1 MTVVIKPVA
10 RTNRNNVI
18 LDSIDHAIIAQLRAD
33 GRMTTEELS
42 RRVALSRPAV
52 VGRLKRL
59 HDAGAIRG
67 YTAIPDWEMLGF
79 TILAYVQ
86 IRTTLKCRDMARHI
100 LNLRIEGLHVE
111 ECHRLT
117 GEWDL
122 LAKIRAASSSVIEA
136 FLDDLNDSGS
146 VLATMTMLSLST
158 L

>member
-1 MTVVIKPVA
+1 MTSALQAAAP
-10 RTNRNNVI
+10 TNRNGAV
-18 LDSIDHAIIAQLRAD
+18 LDATDRAIIAQLRAN
-33 GRMTTEELS
+33 GRMTSEELS

-67 YTAIPDWEMLGF
+67 YTVIPDWEMLGY

-86 IRTTLKCRDMARHI
+86 VRTNMKCRDIAQHI
-100 LNLRIEGLHVE
+100 LEMRMEGLYVE

-117 GEWDL
+117 GEWCL
-122 LAKIRAASSSVIEA
+122 LVKLRATSSSVLEL
-136 FLDDLNDSGS
+136 FLDDLNDSGH
-146 VLATMTMLSLST
+146 VRATMTMLSLST

>member
-1 MTVVIKPVA
+1 MTAVVRPVS
-10 RTNRNNVI
+10 RTKRNSVI
-18 LDSIDHAIIAQLRAD
+18 LDSIDHAIIALLRDD
-33 GRMTTEELS
+33 GRMSAEELS

-52 VGRLKRL
+52 AGRLKRL
-59 HDAGAIRG
+59 HDCGAIRG
-67 YTAIPDWEMLGF
+67 YTVLPDWELLGY
-79 TILAYVQ
+79 TIMAYVQ

-100 LNLRIEGLHVE
+100 LNLRIEGLQVE

-122 LAKIRAASSSVIEA
+122 LAKIRATSSSVIEA

-146 VLATMTMLSLST
+146 VQATMTMLSLST

>member
-1 MTVVIKPVA
+1 MTVGLQATSP
-10 RTNRNNVI
+10 TNRNGAV
-18 LDSIDHAIIAQLRAD
+18 LDATDRAIIAQLRSN
-33 GRMTTEELS
+33 GRMTSEELS

-67 YTAIPDWEMLGF
+67 YTVIPDWEMLGY

-86 IRTTLKCRDMARHI
+86 VRTNMKCRDIAQHI
-100 LNLRIEGLHVE
+100 LEMRMEGLYVE

-117 GEWDL
+117 GEWCL
-122 LAKIRAASSSVIEA
+122 LVKLRAISSSVLEA
-136 FLDDLNDSGS
+136 FLDDLNDSGH
-146 VLATMTMLSLST
+146 VRATMTMLSLST

>member
-1 MTVVIKPVA
+1 MTVTVKAVS
-10 RTNRNNVI
+10 RTNRNSVI

-67 YTAIPDWEMLGF
+67 YTVLPDWEMLGYS
-79 TILAYVQ
+79 IMAYVQ
-86 IRTTLKCRDMARHI
+86 VRTTLKCRDMARHI
-100 LNLRIEGLHVE
+100 LSLRIEGLHVE

-146 VLATMTMLSLST
+146 VQATMTMLSLST